1 MGRIIRVFPRRT
13 KATPTDDLAIVDRLP
28 QLFDEADEVHVS
40 VSFSW
45 DIPKAEK
52 LAREWKMV
60 APVKVGGP
68 AYKDP
73 GGEFVPGR
81 YVKEGYTITSRGC
94 PNNCWFCKAWQ
105 NEGRTVRELEI
116 HDGWNLLDNNIF
128 ACSKEHQTA
137 VYEMLLR
144 QPEKPRFT
152 GGLEAARMTAW
163 NAEWLAKLKPDYS
176 YFAYD
181 TPDDYE
187 PLENAAGLLRSV
199 GLLRN
204 HEIGCYVLIGYPKDS
219 FSAAEERL
227 IKTVQLGYFP
237 QAMLFN
243 KGNDRED
250 VEDVKEWRRFQR
262 EWANKIIVGHKMKQY
277 AVNV

>member
-1 MGRIIRVFPRRT
+1 M
-13 KATPTDDLAIVDRLP
+13 
-28 QLFDEADEVHVS
+28 
-40 VSFSW
+40 
-45 DIPKAEK
+45 
-52 LAREWKMV
+52 
-60 APVKVGGP
+60 
-68 AYKDP
+68 
-73 GGEFVPGR
+73 
-81 YVKEGYTITSRGC
+81 
-94 PNNCWFCKAWQ
+94 
-105 NEGRTVRELEI
+105 VRELEM

-128 ACSKEHQTA
+128 ACSREHQQA

-219 FSAAEERL
+219 FSAAEDRL

-250 VEDVKEWRRFQR
+250 VKEWRRFQR
-262 EWANKIIVGHKMKQY
+262 EWANKVIVGHKMKQY

>member
-1 MGRIIRVFPRRT
+1 MKLIRVFPRRT
-13 KATPTDDLAIVDRLP
+13 TATPVDSLAIINRSP
-28 QLFDEADEVHVS
+28 FLFDEADEVHIS
-40 VSFSW
+40 VSFTW
-45 DIPKAEK
+45 DIPQAEK
-52 LAREWKMV
+52 LAKDWKYV
-60 APVKVGGP
+60 APVKIGGP
-68 AYKDP
+68 AYKDK
-73 GGEFVPGR
+73 GDEFVPGK
-81 YVKEGYTITSRGC
+81 YVKQGYVITSRGC
-94 PNNCWFCKAWQ
+94 PNSCYFCHAWK

-128 ACSKEHQTA
+128 ACSREHQEA

-187 PLENAAGLLRSV
+187 PLENAAVLLRSV

-204 HEIGCYVLIGYPKDS
+204 HEIGCYVLIGYPGDTFQK
-219 FSAAEERL
+219 AERRL
-227 IKTVQLGYFP
+227 IQIIQLGFFP
-237 QAMLFN
+237 QAMLLDRGEGKHN
-243 KGNDRED
+243 KL
-250 VEDVKEWRRFQR
+250 EWRRFQR
-262 EWANKIIVGHKMKQY
+262 EWANKVIVGTKMKQY
-277 AVNV
+277 RQATRME